1 MFSVIIPA
9 YNAEKFID
17 NSVKSVLSQ
26 TCGDFELIIID
37 DGSCDGTRKKI
48 AGYSDTRIKYI
59 YQKNSGVSSA
69 RNRGICES
77 KGEFICFLDSD
88 DEWKINHLETLV
100 SLIKKYE
107 YCGMFLTGYDIRLNT
122 GELIHKSEQI
132 LKRLNHEHIESDNGF
147 DVLLKHGYFF
157 NTNTVCCRKE
167 VFDRVGLFEVGVKNG
182 EDDDMW
188 YRIFSY
194 YSIAITKKSTTI
206 YNRDNC
212 GATSRRTVITEPFF
226 MKRVKEMLRSEEIL
240 PVRKKGIQLWAEQ
253 NKLSRVRQYLLAGN
267 KKDAFCLFKQID
279 FKKSNKTRYLQ
290 TLLCWVVPTKIIRKY
305 IDTRD
310 YGYYSETKPGDVR

>member
-1 MFSVIIPA
+1 MFSVVIPA
-9 YNAEKFID
+9 YNAENYID
-17 NSVKSVLSQ
+17 ISVKSVLSQ
-26 TCGDFELIIID
+26 TCGDFELIIVD
-37 DGSCDGTRKKI
+37 DGSCDGTNKRI
-48 AGYSDTRIKYI
+48 AGYSDTRIRYI
-59 YQKNSGVSSA
+59 YQENGGVSSA
-69 RNRGICES
+69 RNRGIRES

-88 DEWKINHLETLV
+88 DEWKLNHLETLGD
-100 SLIKKYE
+100 LIKKYGH
-107 YCGMFLTGYDIRLNT
+107 CGMFITGYDIRLNT
-122 GELIHKSEQI
+122 GEIIHKSEQV
-132 LKRLNHEHIESDNGF
+132 LKRMNHKQISSDNGF

-194 YSIAITKKSTTI
+194 YPIAITKMSTTV

-212 GATSRRTVITEPFF
+212 GATSRRAAITEPFF
-226 MKRVKEMLRSEEIL
+226 MKRVEEMLYSEEIL

-267 KKDAFCLFKQID
+267 KKEAFCLLKQID
-279 FKKSNKTRYLQ
+279 FKISNKKRYLQ
-290 TLLCWVVPTKIIRKY
+290 TLLCLGIPARIIKRY
-305 IDTRD
+305 IDARD
-310 YGYYSETKPGDVR
+310 YGYYNETKSGEG